1 MLLLSAN
8 IKEQKATC
16 SETLAKAWNIKDL
29 PSFQNKTELNED
41 IMKKKDQEHK
51 ITKEMLLKK
60 SRIGSKFTSYWSDA
74 KRQWMRKS

>member
-29 PSFQNKTELNED
+29 PSFQSKNGLNED

-74 KRQWMRKS
+74 KRQ